1 MAGNEFNN
9 EWLRVFPTLNE
20 AQKRWVGGI
29 LSSEIG
35 FGGVDIVSRATGLSK
50 TTIIKG
56 KKEVKNSKKPFSSE
70 QVRSFGGG
78 RKNIQLTDEKLLQN
92 IKNILEQTTAGDPMS
107 SIKWTCKSVR
117 KMTEELSKQ
126 GHSISYRTTY
136 NLLKEMGY
144 SLQSNKKSLSRENN
158 PDRDRQFKMINRRV
172 KKFLAADQPVI
183 SVDTKKKEMVGKF
196 KNQGR
201 SWRPKGDPILVE
213 DHDFLSRGEGR
224 AIPYGTYDVGRNEG
238 LVNVGVSSDTAEFAV
253 NSILKWWNE
262 FGERNYPDAGSLL
275 ICADGGGSNGSNNRL
290 WKHCLQR
297 FSDKTGLEV
306 TVSHYPPGTSKWNKI
321 EHRMFSY
328 ISSHWS
334 GHPLE
339 SYESVIELIG
349 TTTTKKGLKIKAKL
363 DKRKYKKGKKISD
376 KDFAM
381 IKITKN
387 RLLPKWN
394 YTILPF

>member
-35 FGGVDIVSRATGLSK
+35 
-50 TTIIKG
+50 
-56 KKEVKNSKKPFSSE
+56 
-70 QVRSFGGG
+70 FGGG

-201 SWRPKGDPILVE
+201 NWRPKGDPILVE
-213 DHDFLSRGEGR
+213 DHDFLSRGEG
-224 AIPYGTYDVGRNEG
+224 
-238 LVNVGVSSDTAEFAV
+238 
-253 NSILKWWNE
+253 
-262 FGERNYPDAGSLL
+262 GEPSLM
-275 ICADGGGSNGSNNRL
+275 
-290 WKHCLQR
+290 
-297 FSDKTGLEV
+297 
-306 TVSHYPPGTSKWNKI
+306 
-321 EHRMFSY
+321 EHM
-328 ISSHWS
+328 
-334 GHPLE
+334 
-339 SYESVIELIG
+339 
-349 TTTTKKGLKIKAKL
+349 T
-363 DKRKYKKGKKISD
+363 
-376 KDFAM
+376 
-381 IKITKN
+381 
-387 RLLPKWN
+387 
-394 YTILPF
+394 